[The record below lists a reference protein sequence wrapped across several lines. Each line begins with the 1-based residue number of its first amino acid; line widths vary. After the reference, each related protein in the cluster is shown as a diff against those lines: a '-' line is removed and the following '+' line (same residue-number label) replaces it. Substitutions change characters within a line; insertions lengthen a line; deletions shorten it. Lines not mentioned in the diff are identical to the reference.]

1 MKIMEQFSDENFPQD
16 ITFEW
21 SGTSKQEIESSG
33 TTGYVM
39 ALALLFVYLFLV
51 ALYESWM
58 IPIAVLLIA
67 PIATVGALLF
77 QLITAQAFDLYSQ
90 VGMIMLIG
98 LAAKQAILIVEFAK
112 ELHEKD
118 GLSIEEA
125 AMKAAHI
132 RFRAVVMTVIAFVL
146 GVVPLLLA
154 HGAGAASRV
163 SVGTTVFGGMLAAG
177 VAGTMLVPAFYVIVQ
192 FVINKIM
199 EKFKK
204 KNNNSN

>member
-1 MKIMEQFSDENFPQD
+1 
-16 ITFEW
+16 
-21 SGTSKQEIESSG
+21 
-33 TTGYVM
+33 
-39 ALALLFVYLFLV
+39 
-51 ALYESWM
+51 
-58 IPIAVLLIA
+58 
-67 PIATVGALLF
+67 
-77 QLITAQAFDLYSQ
+77 
-90 VGMIMLIG
+90 
-98 LAAKQAILIVEFAK
+98 
-112 ELHEKD
+112 
-118 GLSIEEA
+118 
-125 AMKAAHI
+125 
-132 RFRAVVMTVIAFVL
+132 MTVIAFVL